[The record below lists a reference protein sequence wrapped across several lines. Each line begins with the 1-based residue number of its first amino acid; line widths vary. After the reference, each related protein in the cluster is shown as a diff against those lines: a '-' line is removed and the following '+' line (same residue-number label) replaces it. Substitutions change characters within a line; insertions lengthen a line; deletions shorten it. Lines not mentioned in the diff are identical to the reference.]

1 MSKIAQSQS
10 LRELTWVDPD
20 RVSGAL
26 CFRDTRVPVA
36 LLFEYLA
43 AGDSLEEFLQGFP
56 TVRREQAVG
65 VLQWVAQ
72 YFTDLRRESRAVGS
86 HRVERLPPVWTTYS
100 GSQRR
105 PHDHIIPH
113 CIRRN
118 ALQTTLSRLHYGR
131 TS

>member
-1 MSKIAQSQS
+1 MSKVVLPQP
-10 LRELTWVDPD
+10 LHELTWVDPD
-20 RVSGAL
+20 RVSGSL

-72 YFTDLRRESRAVGS
+72 YLTGLTDEASLAG
-86 HRVERLPPVWTTYS
+86 
-100 GSQRR
+100 
-105 PHDHIIPH
+105 
-113 CIRRN
+113 
-118 ALQTTLSRLHYGR
+118 
-131 TS
+131 

>member
-1 MSKIAQSQS
+1 MPKVGQLQS

-43 AGDSLEEFLQGFP
+43 AGDSLDEFLQGFP

-72 YFTDLRRESRAVGS
+72 YLTDLTDEAPLAG
-86 HRVERLPPVWTTYS
+86 
-100 GSQRR
+100 
-105 PHDHIIPH
+105 
-113 CIRRN
+113 
-118 ALQTTLSRLHYGR
+118 
-131 TS
+131 

>member
-1 MSKIAQSQS
+1 MSKIARSQS

-26 CFRDTRVPVA
+26 CFRDTRVPVG

-72 YFTDLRRESRAVGS
+72 YLTDLTDEASLAG
-86 HRVERLPPVWTTYS
+86 
-100 GSQRR
+100 
-105 PHDHIIPH
+105 
-113 CIRRN
+113 
-118 ALQTTLSRLHYGR
+118 
-131 TS
+131 

>member
-1 MSKIAQSQS
+1 MSKIARSQS

-26 CFRDTRVPVA
+26 CFRGTRVPVA

-72 YFTDLRRESRAVGS
+72 YLTGLTDEASLAG
-86 HRVERLPPVWTTYS
+86 
-100 GSQRR
+100 
-105 PHDHIIPH
+105 
-113 CIRRN
+113 
-118 ALQTTLSRLHYGR
+118 
-131 TS
+131 

>member
-1 MSKIAQSQS
+1 MSKIARSQS

-56 TVRREQAVG
+56 TVQREQAVG

-72 YFTDLRRESRAVGS
+72 
-86 HRVERLPPVWTTYS
+86 RLPELADEAS
-100 GSQRR
+100 LAG
-105 PHDHIIPH
+105 
-113 CIRRN
+113 
-118 ALQTTLSRLHYGR
+118 
-131 TS
+131 

>member
-1 MSKIAQSQS
+1 MSKIALPQS

-26 CFRDTRVPVA
+26 CFRGTRVPVA

-72 YFTDLRRESRAVGS
+72 YFTDLTDEASLAG
-86 HRVERLPPVWTTYS
+86 
-100 GSQRR
+100 
-105 PHDHIIPH
+105 
-113 CIRRN
+113 
-118 ALQTTLSRLHYGR
+118 
-131 TS
+131 

>member
-1 MSKIAQSQS
+1 MSKIARSQS

-20 RVSGAL
+20 RVSGSL
-26 CFRDTRVPVA
+26 CFRGTRVPVA

-72 YFTDLRRESRAVGS
+72 YLTDLADEASLAG
-86 HRVERLPPVWTTYS
+86 
-100 GSQRR
+100 
-105 PHDHIIPH
+105 
-113 CIRRN
+113 
-118 ALQTTLSRLHYGR
+118 
-131 TS
+131 

>member
-1 MSKIAQSQS
+1 MSKIARSQS

-43 AGDSLEEFLQGFP
+43 AGDSLDEFLRGFP
-56 TVRREQAVG
+56 TVQREQAVG

-72 YFTDLRRESRAVGS
+72 
-86 HRVERLPPVWTTYS
+86 RLPELADEAS
-100 GSQRR
+100 LAG
-105 PHDHIIPH
+105 
-113 CIRRN
+113 
-118 ALQTTLSRLHYGR
+118 
-131 TS
+131 

>member
-1 MSKIAQSQS
+1 MSKIARSQS
-10 LRELTWVDPD
+10 LRELTWVDRD

-72 YFTDLRRESRAVGS
+72 YLTDLADEASLAG
-86 HRVERLPPVWTTYS
+86 
-100 GSQRR
+100 
-105 PHDHIIPH
+105 
-113 CIRRN
+113 
-118 ALQTTLSRLHYGR
+118 
-131 TS
+131 

>member
-1 MSKIAQSQS
+1 MSKVVLPQP
-10 LRELTWVDPD
+10 LHELTWVDPD

-72 YFTDLRRESRAVGS
+72 YLTGLTDEASLAG
-86 HRVERLPPVWTTYS
+86 
-100 GSQRR
+100 
-105 PHDHIIPH
+105 
-113 CIRRN
+113 
-118 ALQTTLSRLHYGR
+118 
-131 TS
+131 

>member
-1 MSKIAQSQS
+1 MSKIALPQS
-10 LRELTWVDPD
+10 LREVTWVDPD

-26 CFRDTRVPVA
+26 CFRGTRVPVT

-72 YFTDLRRESRAVGS
+72 YFTESA
-86 HRVERLPPVWTTYS
+86 
-100 GSQRR
+100 Q
-105 PHDHIIPH
+105 
-113 CIRRN
+113 
-118 ALQTTLSRLHYGR
+118 A
-131 TS
+131 TSKNNKVFFTEY

>member
-1 MSKIAQSQS
+1 MSKTARSQP

-20 RVSGAL
+20 RASGAL

-72 YFTDLRRESRAVGS
+72 YFTDLTDEPSLAG
-86 HRVERLPPVWTTYS
+86 
-100 GSQRR
+100 
-105 PHDHIIPH
+105 
-113 CIRRN
+113 
-118 ALQTTLSRLHYGR
+118 
-131 TS
+131 

>member
-1 MSKIAQSQS
+1 MSKIALSQS

-72 YFTDLRRESRAVGS
+72 YFTDLTDEASLAG
-86 HRVERLPPVWTTYS
+86 
-100 GSQRR
+100 
-105 PHDHIIPH
+105 
-113 CIRRN
+113 
-118 ALQTTLSRLHYGR
+118 
-131 TS
+131 

>member
-1 MSKIAQSQS
+1 MSKIARSQS

-72 YFTDLRRESRAVGS
+72 YFTDLKDEASLAG
-86 HRVERLPPVWTTYS
+86 
-100 GSQRR
+100 
-105 PHDHIIPH
+105 
-113 CIRRN
+113 
-118 ALQTTLSRLHYGR
+118 
-131 TS
+131 